1 MRRSVGFTVRNKNR
15 NSSINVIVKTFL
27 KGGRII
33 FAQNIN
39 TFTAHCVLGF
49 LSVVECTGTVK

>member
-1 MRRSVGFTVRNKNR
+1 MRRSVGFTVRNKIR
-15 NSSINVIVKTFL
+15 NSSINVIVKTL
-27 KGGRII
+27 LWGGRII

-39 TFTAHCVLGF
+39 TFTAHSVHGI